1 MYVYEYLDN
10 KNKNNGNQSPQ
21 QTNSKG
27 SNLKLTNR
35 LFSIVSVSEIYK
47 EKDQEIVCFSFFLL
61 YLPFLYVQNLSR
73 T

>member
-10 KNKNNGNQSPQ
+10 KNKNGNQSPQ
-21 QTNSKG
+21 QTNSKE
-27 SNLKLTNR
+27 SNLKLTNK